1 MKKLI
6 LAAVLAG
13 SMVVMAEEKT
23 SAAPAAPVA
32 AETAKRARPKLTEEQ
47 KETMRAQMKARHEK
61 FMAERRAKMLETIK
75 KYVPDEA
82 KAKELQ
88 AELEKNMM
96 SMRRPMG
103 AGRPQMKRV
112 PKAPATTK

>member
-32 AETAKRARPKLTEEQ
+32 AETAKRARPKLTEE
-47 KETMRAQMKARHEK
+47 
-61 FMAERRAKMLETIK
+61 
-75 KYVPDEA
+75 
-82 KAKELQ
+82 
-88 AELEKNMM
+88 
-96 SMRRPMG
+96 
-103 AGRPQMKRV
+103 RV
-112 PKAPATTK
+112 PQLEHLRAGELASLGDVACERLGLVDRRQDALLRPVLAVLRGRLALMV